1 MLNFNV
7 YRNQLTGTLPSGMA
21 TFTKMTNAYVHDN
34 YLSGSLELIS
44 KWDAAVFL
52 YLQNNLFTG
61 SLPALTNLTKV
72 TSIFLKNNK
81 LSGTLEKVLDP
92 VQNALVTTLQF
103 SNNQFTGTLPEEIF
117 QIAELST
124 FAAVSNCFTGSL
136 PRSICSSTSLNTL
149 ILDGLHSA
157 TSCRNNILPG
167 VANRY
172 ILEAKIEGGIPA
184 CMFAVPNINT
194 LHLSGNGLTGTIST
208 ELGISTDLRDLS
220 VSHNA
225 LTGSIPQLFQ
235 TKRWYNLDLS
245 YNKFRGSL
253 QMNYEPFNNNNTVQF
268 YNITLT
274 AENVALSLRN
284 NRLSGNIPNQLKLL
298 HNISVLDGNLFACSI
313 DQSDLPSHDQGKST
327 YQCGSNSFNVSY
339 YIWLTTTGFLILLA
353 ILIVYF
359 RHSIGSFLGFDRI
372 IHYYDKWMH
381 HVEFVHDRDSVLGKD
396 ITLKNYKYL
405 IYVCEGVCKVSIYCT
420 AYILVVLIPIYVIG
434 TEYYSTHNYSYAW
447 SVSAA
452 FLSGPIALTLLMVA
466 FVSLLV
472 LAFVL
477 FTTHIRL
484 FLREKFEFFRYT
496 EDRIRRPS
504 RVDENNNEVTPAEKS
519 SIPLLMKCLVYAI
532 FFLINF
538 TVVLGVN
545 VAYVYVRLYQ
555 PSSLFVIAQLLLSV
569 FKVVWNSFC
578 SVYIIRWVD
587 DYLTESSSDDWK
599 STESGFFA
607 IQLFVALF
615 NYIAIP
621 CLVVGVVSPDCYNNV
636 LINYAPVSSRFRFA
650 ECEVFNSV
658 LGCRVSLPQIDETS
672 YNPPFTYSY
681 QCSSSM
687 ITFYAP
693 SFVYLSFIVTFIS
706 PLLELICEKWHA
718 RRVRGTFVAGQLDYW
733 VPLILQTLELRDEP
747 TRAKYDIFNPYLD
760 SNLLLVTIITY
771 LGVLLTFGVV
781 FPPLAVCMLISI
793 LAVTFNTKLVVG
805 RFLTNAIDTGLVKY
819 VNIIEGECEGAG
831 SIPKLRQCMRLLL
844 MFCFCFYTPF
854 LFDTLGDSVGLEDSY
869 WVIFFLPLLAA
880 VGISVKYALKKTFPE
895 VLRVPEDQRY
905 SSYSSNGA
913 RHSNN
918 MVEMSQSVS
927 SASTL
932 HSANSV
938 KSVASVS
945 PHGSPLQSVD
955 GLEVGEQK
963 SVAPRP
969 SYLATPTASPQVT
982 PTIGSKKNIKTSR
995 TGRSSEDSS
1004 GSGVDNVTINAL
1016 HSANDKV

>member
-1 MLNFNV
+1 MSALQDLYDSTNGANWRWDPTTSTIGTFTSTNGVPWNFTATANPCTDQWQGLNCSFTAPFTYYHISKLVLVRHNLEGTLPPTIGNFSRLHYMNMEDNKISGTLPQTLTKLSGLLVLNLAENHFEGAVPRSLQDLSHLQEFFLDNNKLSGQLPNVFVTLANLRTISLYGNRLSGAIPSSIGSLPELTFLYLDTNHFTGTVPEALCQVTHLVDLKLQNNYLHGPIPPCLGSLHSLNLLELSNNSLTGHIPESLGALSALTILYLQENELTGSIPDTLEGMTSMLNFNV
-7 YRNQLTGTLPSGMA
+7 YRNKLTGTLPSGMA

-52 YLQNNLFTG
+52 YLQDNLFTG

-124 FAAVSNCFTGSL
+124 FAAVSNCFIGSL

-225 LTGSIPQLFQ
+225 LTGSIPPLFQ

-359 RHSIGSFLGFDRI
+359 RHSIGSFLRFDRI
-372 IHYYDKWMH
+372 IYYYDKWMH

-420 AYILVVLIPIYVIG
+420 AYILVVLIPIYIIG
-434 TEYYSTHNYSYAW
+434 TEYYSTHNFTYAW

-504 RVDENNNEVTPAEKS
+504 RVDENNNEVTQMEKS
-519 SIPLLMKCLVYAI
+519 SIPMLMKCLVYAI

-599 STESGFFA
+599 T
-607 IQLFVALF
+607 
-615 NYIAIP
+615 
-621 CLVVGVVSPDCYNNV
+621 
-636 LINYAPVSSRFRFA
+636 
-650 ECEVFNSV
+650 
-658 LGCRVSLPQIDETS
+658 
-672 YNPPFTYSY
+672 
-681 QCSSSM
+681 
-687 ITFYAP
+687 
-693 SFVYLSFIVTFIS
+693 
-706 PLLELICEKWHA
+706 
-718 RRVRGTFVAGQLDYW
+718 
-733 VPLILQTLELRDEP
+733 
-747 TRAKYDIFNPYLD
+747 
-760 SNLLLVTIITY
+760 
-771 LGVLLTFGVV
+771 
-781 FPPLAVCMLISI
+781 
-793 LAVTFNTKLVVG
+793 
-805 RFLTNAIDTGLVKY
+805 
-819 VNIIEGECEGAG
+819 
-831 SIPKLRQCMRLLL
+831 
-844 MFCFCFYTPF
+844 
-854 LFDTLGDSVGLEDSY
+854 
-869 WVIFFLPLLAA
+869 
-880 VGISVKYALKKTFPE
+880 VGISVKYALKKTFPD

-927 SASTL
+927 SAS
-932 HSANSV
+932 ANSV
-938 KSVASVS
+938 KSAASIS
-945 PHGSPLQSVD
+945 PHGSPLHSVD

-969 SYLATPTASPQVT
+969 SYLATPTSSPQVT
-982 PTIGSKKNIKTSR
+982 PTIGSKKNIKFSGSS
-995 TGRSSEDSS
+995 GRSSENSS
-1004 GSGVDNVTINAL
+1004 GGVDNVTINAL